1 MTSTIQIA
9 KFGTIDDLLFRGRN
23 KSYGAYQL
31 RQEYEHRLR
40 RAFFLFMTCLTSIA
54 VMVPAYNYLSG
65 NYIDVYN
72 GPIIGGV
79 IHDPTVLT
87 SIPDELPKPEVK
99 PNTVDL
105 KSTMDVPP
113 VIVDNPPAQNLKTRN
128 DIIKDDGVISN
139 MDNDGDIITTPS
151 SDPII
156 VSSVPS
162 AGSQTTDLD
171 PSVIHD
177 FVEVE
182 PQFLGDL
189 PKFLGDRARFPEF
202 ESSQGIEK
210 GYVVVGFVVNEDG
223 SVSNIKL
230 LIADRENFNSQ
241 ALKAVGAMPKWKPGS
256 NNGHPVKVRMEIP
269 FNFIE
274 D

>member
-9 KFGTIDDLLFRGRN
+9 KYGTIDDLLFRGKN

-40 RAFFLFMTCLTSIA
+40 RAFFLFMASLSSIA
-54 VMVPAYNYLSG
+54 VIMPAYNYLSG
-65 NYIDVYN
+65 NYIDVHN

-87 SIPDELPKPEVK
+87 VIPDDIPQPEVK
-99 PNTVDL
+99 PNTLDV

-113 VIVDNPPAQNLKTRN
+113 VIVDNPPAQDLKTRD

-139 MDNDGDIITTPS
+139 IDNDGPL
-151 SDPII
+151 
-156 VSSVPS
+156 VSVPS
-162 AGSQTTDLD
+162 ADPVLVAQTTSKGSLDPAFD

-177 FVEVE
+177 VVQIE
-182 PQFLGDL
+182 PEFPGDL
-189 PKFLGDRARFPEF
+189 SKFLADRADFPAF
-202 ESSQGIEK
+202 ERSQGIEK

-241 ALKAVGAMPKWKPGS
+241 ALKAVRAMPKWKPGS
-256 NNGHPVKVRMEIP
+256 NDGHNVKVRMEIP